1 MKIIVIGLGQVG
13 QELVK
18 ELIQKNHD
26 VTVIDLNKELL
37 DNFTNKYE
45 VNAIVGSGASKEV
58 QTKAK
63 CELADVV
70 IALTDTDEINL
81 MSCLTAKHLGA
92 KYTIAKV
99 KNLEYKNNDE
109 FLKEQFKIDLVINSE
124 HTTADEITRIVGY
137 PSNIKIE
144 RFWES
149 KVNMAEIIL
158 REDSLLV
165 GETIQ
170 EIKEKY
176 KDKINI
182 GCIVRNEKV
191 IIPNNDNFKFEVGDI
206 IYVLAN
212 TVRLHKFLKKIK
224 LIEKPVKSVLMVGC
238 GNIGEKLISNLL
250 KMNIKVKII
259 EFDLKRCQEL
269 SEKFEEA
276 IVVLGDEVNSDLLIE
291 EGIKNFDCCISLTGN
306 DESNL
311 VISMFAWS
319 CKTRKIITK
328 ISSISYTSMLHNVE
342 IDTTVSPYF
351 IILSSIIKYLRS
363 IKDCINNSIQTL
375 YRFANNEVD
384 AIEFVLDKNYDYC
397 NKPLAELSLKDNVL
411 IGFIVRG
418 KDVIIP
424 DKETV
429 FMKGDSVIVVAK
441 ADIGISQVGDIFL
454 S

>member
-1 MKIIVIGLGQVG
+1 MKIIVIGLGQLG

-26 VTVIDLNKELL
+26 VTVIDLNKQLI
-37 DNFTNKYE
+37 DKFTNKYE

-99 KNLEYKNNDE
+99 KNLEYRNNDE
-109 FLKEQFKIDLVINSE
+109 FLKEQFNIDLVINSE
-124 HTTADEITRIVGY
+124 HTTANEITRIVGY

-149 KVNMAEIIL
+149 KINMAEIIL

-170 EIKEKY
+170 DIKTKY

-182 GCIVRNEKV
+182 GCIIRKEKV
-191 IIPNNDNFKFEVGDI
+191 IIPNNENLKLEIGDT

-212 TVRLHKFLKKIK
+212 TVRMHKFLKKIK

-259 EFDLKRCQEL
+259 EFDLKKCQEL

-276 IVVLGDEVNSDLLIE
+276 NVVLGDEVNSDLLIE
-291 EGIKNFDCCISLTGN
+291 EGIKDYDCCISLTGN

-328 ISSISYTSMLHNVE
+328 IRSISYTSMLHNVE

-351 IILSSIIKYLRS
+351 IILSSIIKYIRS
-363 IKDCINNSIQTL
+363 IKDCMNNSIQTL
-375 YRFANNEVD
+375 YRFANNQVD
-384 AIEFVLDKNYDYC
+384 AIEFVIDKDYEYC
-397 NKPLAELSLKDNVL
+397 NKPLAELSLKEDVL

-418 KDVIIP
+418 KEVIIP
-424 DKETV
+424 NNDTV
-429 FMKGDSVIVVAK
+429 FMKGDSVIIVAK
-441 ADIGISQVGDIFL
+441 ADMGISQVGDVF
-454 S
+454 